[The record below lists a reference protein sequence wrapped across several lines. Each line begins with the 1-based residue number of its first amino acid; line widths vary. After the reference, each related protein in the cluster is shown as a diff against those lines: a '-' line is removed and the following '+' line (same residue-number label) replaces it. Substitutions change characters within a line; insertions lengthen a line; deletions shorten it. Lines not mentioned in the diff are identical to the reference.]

1 MCQGVSLC
9 VRARVK
15 VCVCACARARGWV
28 GGECVLSVMM
38 TIIMFECAFVVLI
51 AGFRVC
57 AVL

>member
-15 VCVCACARARGWV
+15 VV

-38 TIIMFECAFVVLI
+38 TIILFVCAFVVLI

-57 AVL
+57 AVH